1 MVKPKN
7 SLKFYLIIAFFIA
20 AVLFISGL
28 SVGFLFNDL
37 KQNNMQESFDSM
49 KDMVE
54 NAELELVLMDFLK
67 ENLKCEYF
75 MTSTKLMATESHE
88 LWAKVVLYEKN
99 GILNDEYYSLKR
111 SYVNSLIKNWVSIE
125 KSKQLCELN
134 YSTILYFYTN
144 PNDCPD
150 CSEQGNVLDAIRI
163 YYNNEILIFPL
174 DTNIGLDAVDIL
186 INVYNITQYPSLV
199 IDGETHLGFM
209 NYQKLK
215 EILDEK

>member
-1 MVKPKN
+1 M
-7 SLKFYLIIAFFIA
+7 SAI
-20 AVLFISGL
+20 LFISGL

-49 KDMVE
+49 KEMVE

-125 KSKQLCELN
+125 KSKQICELN
-134 YSTILYFYTN
+134 YSTILYFYAS

-150 CSEQGNVLDAIRI
+150 CSEQGNILDAIRI

-174 DTNIGLDAVDIL
+174 DTSIGLDAVDIL

-199 IDGETHLGFM
+199 IDGETHPGFM

-215 EILDEK
+215 ETLDKK